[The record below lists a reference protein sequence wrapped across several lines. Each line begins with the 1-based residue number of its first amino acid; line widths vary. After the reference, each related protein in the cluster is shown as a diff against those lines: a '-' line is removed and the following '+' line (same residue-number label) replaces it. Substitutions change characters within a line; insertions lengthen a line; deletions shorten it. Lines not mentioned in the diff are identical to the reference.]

1 MPQKPQITRYAVF
14 TVSSTNPNQ
23 YGDLMVKDTAGTEY
37 KISNKRNRLFEA
49 FQIGA
54 EVKVGYAVYMEREYI
69 ASAEQ
74 TGKHIASTISTKEE
88 KPVAVEV
95 KSRSEE
101 IETNMWYKIASE
113 MVGNEPL
120 MAYIEANFKSGKLFR
135 KAVTLAVITKM
146 LSILPIKLESKE
158 P

>member
-1 MPQKPQITRYAVF
+1 MPTQKPQITRYEVF
-14 TVSSTNPNQ
+14 IVSNAIKNN
-23 YGDLMVKDTAGTEY
+23 YGDLIVTDTKGTER
-37 KISNKRNRLFEA
+37 KIGNKRSHLFDV
-49 FQIGA
+49 FRVGA

-74 TGKHIASTISTKEE
+74 TGKHIPPAEKASEE
-88 KPVAVEV
+88 VAQVAI

-101 IETNMWYKIASE
+101 IETNMWWKISSE
-113 MVGNEPL
+113 MISNESL
-120 MAYIEANFKSGKLFR
+120 MAYIEANFKSGKTFR
-135 KAVTLAVITKM
+135 RAVTLAVIAKM

>member
-1 MPQKPQITRYAVF
+1 MPIQKPQITRYEVF
-14 TVSSTNPNQ
+14 TVARATKNN
-23 YGDLMVKDTAGTEY
+23 YGDLIVTDTQGGER
-37 KISNKRNRLFEA
+37 KIGNKRSHLFEV
-49 FQIGA
+49 FQPGA
-54 EVKVGYAVYMEREYI
+54 EAKVGYAVYKEREYI

-74 TGKHIASTISTKEE
+74 TGKHIPPAENASEQVTQPEM
-88 KPVAVEV
+88 

-101 IETNMWYKIASE
+101 IETNMWWKIASE
-113 MVGNEPL
+113 MIGNEPL

-146 LSILPIKLESKE
+146 LAILPIKLESQE

>member
-1 MPQKPQITRYAVF
+1 MPIQKPQITRYEVL
-14 TVSSTNPNQ
+14 TVAGAIKNN
-23 YGDLMVKDTAGTEY
+23 YGDLIVTDTKGTEH
-37 KISNKRNRLFEA
+37 KIGNKRSRLFEV
-49 FQIGA
+49 FQAGA

-74 TGKHIASTISTKEE
+74 TGKHIPLAEKTSEE
-88 KPVAVEV
+88 VAQVAI

-101 IETNMWYKIASE
+101 IETNMWWKIASE
-113 MVGNEPL
+113 MIGNEPL
-120 MAYIEANFKSGKLFR
+120 MAYIEANFKSGKAFK

-146 LSILPIKLESKE
+146 LAILPIKLESQE

>member
-1 MPQKPQITRYAVF
+1 MPAPQITRYEVF
-14 TVSSTNPNQ
+14 TVSKATKNN
-23 YGDLMVKDTAGTEY
+23 YGDLIVTDTQGNER
-37 KISNKRNRLFEA
+37 KIGNKRSRLFEV
-49 FQIGA
+49 FQPGS

-74 TGKHIASTISTKEE
+74 TGKHIPLSEGASEE
-88 KPVAVEV
+88 VTQPEM

-101 IETNMWYKIASE
+101 IEMNMWWKISSE
-113 MVGNEPL
+113 MIGNEPL

>member
-54 EVKVGYAVYMEREYI
+54 EVKVGYAVYMEKEYI

-74 TGKHIASTISTKEE
+74 TGTHIPEVEKIKEAGAKVANVTISKADNSKNRAVALSYAKDAWIAGKIE
-88 KPVAVEV
+88 KA
-95 KSRSEE
+95 
-101 IETNMWYKIASE
+101 NLYKCADYF
-113 MVGNEPL
+113 L
-120 MAYIEANFKSGKLFR
+120 QYIEGK
-135 KAVTLAVITKM
+135 
-146 LSILPIKLESKE
+146 
-158 P
+158 